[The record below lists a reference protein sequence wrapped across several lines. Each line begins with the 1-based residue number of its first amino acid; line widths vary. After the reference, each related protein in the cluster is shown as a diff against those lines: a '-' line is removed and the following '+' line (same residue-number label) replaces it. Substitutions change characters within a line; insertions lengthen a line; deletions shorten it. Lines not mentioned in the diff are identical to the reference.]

1 MYMAKNKNKNTTL
14 KGGNRWKYLR
24 RMVGFKTPPLKAPA
38 PVTKKRWGNYFK
50 FNWGRRH
57 SSRPVSRP
65 KSINKS
71 SPKPNSLIT
80 ETNLKNETQEIVF
93 VPHRSR
99 ALTQSRKSM
108 RSMKRSRPVTL
119 RSSAIVHV

>member
-1 MYMAKNKNKNTTL
+1 MPKNITL

-24 RMVGFKTPPLKAPA
+24 RMVGFKTPPKGPA
-38 PVTKKRWGNYFK
+38 VTRKRWGDYFK

-65 KSINKS
+65 KSMNKSMNKS

-80 ETNLKNETQEIVF
+80 ETNLKNNTQEIVF
-93 VPHRSR
+93 VPHRS
-99 ALTQSRKSM
+99 
-108 RSMKRSRPVTL
+108 MKRSKPVTL
-119 RSSAIVHV
+119 RSTAIVHV